1 MISTWL
7 SVNSGPR
14 KEVKTMKSFDEQTL
28 VMSNC
33 LLTSNSSTDPKPLIK
48 EVNTKINS
56 LGYNIFL
63 EYPTLLEDIA
73 VFTLTEGNINTANYY
88 YQAEVEKRKVI
99 PLIVNFEPH
108 ISIKLEQGDTVAN
121 IELPNK
127 DQDFEVIPT
136 SQNRQLLI
144 LIVEGEDF
152 TYDCYYQFHE
162 ISKLPHRNLFEAVIT
177 KDQIGEFFGKKL
189 FNLGNVD
196 NLVDIKVDN
205 KVYYPKGEKV
215 TYDGENVLFGKIGER
230 VGSLMSYTYD
240 KRSGSL
246 LGREIKVGLESN
258 AVFQNTKTG
267 VALINLKEFTSEYY
281 RNTTR
286 FEEFIPF
293 KEYKRGKKV
302 SIRKGN
308 VSLSGEVT
316 SEYEHYISLETVRC
330 QSPITSPKWRKIKI

>member
-33 LLTSNSSTDPKPLIK
+33 LLSSNSSSDPKPLIK
-48 EVNTKINS
+48 EVNTKINTS
-56 LGYNIFL
+56 GYEVFV
-63 EYPTLLEDIA
+63 EYPTLLDIA
-73 VFTLTEGNINTANYY
+73 VFTLTEGDINVTNYY
-88 YQAEVEKRKVI
+88 YQVEVDKRKII
-99 PLIVNFEPH
+99 PLIVDF
-108 ISIKLEQGDTVAN
+108 KLHLTIRIEQGNRIAS
-121 IELPNK
+121 IELPGKGEN
-127 DQDFEVIPT
+127 FENIPT
-136 SQNRQLLI
+136 LQNKQLLI
-144 LIVEGEDF
+144 LLVEGDDF

-177 KDQIGEFFGKKL
+177 KDQIGEFFSKKL
-189 FNLGNVD
+189 FNLGDVD
-196 NLVDIKVDN
+196 GLVSNEIDN

-215 TYDGENVLFGKIGER
+215 TYDGVNILFGSVGER

-246 LGREIKVGLESN
+246 LGREIKVSLETN

-267 VALINLKEFTSEYY
+267 VALINLKELTSDYY

-302 SIRKGN
+302 SIIKGN
-308 VSLSGEVT
+308 VSLSGKVT
-316 SEYEHYISLETVRC
+316 SGYEHYVSLETVRC